1 MDPSLYQQ
9 QRQQQNRV
17 PYPFTGNP
25 QAGLANV
32 MGAGTYPQQYMT
44 NITNSAGYIQSNT
57 GINPMMPI
65 PGRPVY
71 PVPVASLTSMTTNG
85 MPAAKRVALAP
96 TPPMQSIFSNIAQTP
111 GQNQLY
117 TAGGGFPNQQMI
129 SPGRPT
135 VPAQSFVNTDNQNMD
150 GKSSTSMHT
159 NAYAASIQSIDK
171 HYGQF
176 QQQTPPKANTM
187 GNNFNNLL
195 NQTQTTHPQQQNQT
209 ISNPFMQDDSQTNW
223 LEFDDDDI
231 VYDFSYPTEFNSSSG
246 MGGNI
251 HGWSS
256 NPLQSNLNY
265 SSQNSSKSYSSIN
278 QSSLQRS
285 PQQQQHDNQ
294 VQQQQMAE
302 RPQPRQTPQH
312 QQSQTIQ
319 ISSQTHQHQQQP
331 SHRED
336 TGFSFSTHPSLSVQ
350 SSSITQNLSP
360 KNVQHNTMRMLPRSP
375 NPAIP
380 DSNPQSSIY
389 GNQSQP
395 VNSTNLS
402 QTQATAQIGQFS
414 KINSKEHLVS
424 NTTITGFPQSSTQST
439 ISTELSSSTSIHN
452 TVLDPYKQSP
462 QTTNDTTSLT
472 SMKPNSL
479 IGHLDSM
486 QRITSQEN
494 TNDSSILPTIENQNS
509 YTSNIQMAVESRN
522 SSSTSPKNINNL
534 SESTNFS
541 RHHQN
546 SQTSNTELLTQ
557 STNNNKQ
564 HTSNPNVTDDMSQN
578 LRLPVSSGIAGRRA
592 VTSRQIPRQSE
603 KAPVVTH
610 PTPTTSTQSS
620 NSTLPTQTSK
630 QGPVKPQKVN
640 YAPKTRRVDSYGG
653 LDLRVFEKFSLPL
666 NIPGIQDL
674 GTVDVHALTMSLKCG
689 MKLEVTSAL
698 NTLTTLSCYKNLI
711 IDLKQCGDLVDIL
724 LDMILEYIDSV
735 SPSCNEET
743 TEESLISPRKFIT
756 YQKLYQLSRQECDEF
771 ADVAMDNSN
780 IVNEWL
786 SLHEQCWCITNLIR
800 NFSFM
805 FENQECLATH
815 PKLLTVLMC
824 VLYIGEDDD
833 FLLDVNE
840 KVKADRDIKDNRT
853 RITRKKAYDILE
865 LRKSV
870 IIILSNIAAY
880 LTLPSI
886 YVARDLLVVI
896 ADLLDNTD
904 DYYAQVAL
912 EVFAKISVSYENR
925 QRIGGCDESTL
936 TTVLERLVRML
947 PQGENSIGY
956 AIGNGVITRPS
967 MQELPYLAMLVMSF
981 FNFACLSGEVMRKKM
996 VSTPGFINRMLKMSI
1011 TLASVRDN
1019 RIGNND
1025 DDCIMLARRT
1035 MEMLKILAKGN
1046 EECFLIYTEQLLF
1059 ALLTPYI
1066 DPIVVKDLETVIYPG
1081 DI

>member
-44 NITNSAGYIQSNT
+44 NITNNPGYVQSNT
-57 GINPMMPI
+57 GINPMMSI
-65 PGRPVY
+65 SGRPVY

-96 TPPMQSIFSNIAQTP
+96 TPLMQSIFSNIAQTP

-129 SPGRPT
+129 SSGRPT

-159 NAYAASIQSIDK
+159 NAYATSIQSIDK

-176 QQQTPPKANTM
+176 QQQTPPKANTI
-187 GNNFNNLL
+187 GNNFNSLL
-195 NQTQTTHPQQQNQT
+195 NQTKTTHPQQQNQA
-209 ISNPFMQDDSQTNW
+209 ISNPFMQDDGQTNW
-223 LEFDDDDI
+223 LEFDEEDF
-231 VYDFSYPTEFNSSSG
+231 VYDFSCPTEFSNSSSG
-246 MGGNI
+246 ICGNI
-251 HGWSS
+251 WNS
-256 NPLQSNLNY
+256 NSPQSNLNY
-265 SSQNSSKSYSSIN
+265 SSQNSSKSYPSIN
-278 QSSLQRS
+278 QSGLQRS

-294 VQQQQMAE
+294 VQQQQVTE
-302 RPQPRQTPQH
+302 RPQQRQQTPQH
-312 QQSQTIQ
+312 QQSQTLQ
-319 ISSQTHQHQQQP
+319 ISSQAHQHQQQP

-336 TGFSFSTHPSLSVQ
+336 TGYIFSTHPSLSVQ
-350 SSSITQNLSP
+350 PSSISQNLSP
-360 KNVQHNTMRMLPRSP
+360 KSVQHSTMRMLPRSP

-380 DSNPQSSIY
+380 DSNTQSSIY

-395 VNSTNLS
+395 VNPTNLS
-402 QTQATAQIGQFS
+402 QTQATTQIGQYS
-414 KINSKEHLVS
+414 KINPKDHLIS
-424 NTTITGFPQSSTQST
+424 NTTITVFPQSSTQST
-439 ISTELSSSTSIHN
+439 ISTELSSTTSIHN
-452 TVLDPYKQSP
+452 TVLDPYKQSS

-472 SMKPNSL
+472 SMKPNPL
-479 IGHLDSM
+479 IGHLESM

-494 TNDSSILPTIENQNS
+494 ANDSSILPTIENQNS
-509 YTSNIQMAVESRN
+509 YTSNIQMTVGSRN
-522 SSSTSPKNINNL
+522 SSSNSPKNINNH

-541 RHHQN
+541 KHHQN
-546 SQTSNTELLTQ
+546 SQTSNNELLTQ
-557 STNNNKQ
+557 SANN
-564 HTSNPNVTDDMSQN
+564 HTSSPNVTDDMLQN
-578 LRLPVSSGIAGRRA
+578 LRLPISSGIAGRRA
-592 VTSRQIPRQSE
+592 VTSRQVSRQSE
-603 KAPVVTH
+603 KAPAVTH

-620 NSTLPTQTSK
+620 SSALPAQPSK

-674 GTVDVHALTMSLKCG
+674 
-689 MKLEVTSAL
+689 
-698 NTLTTLSCYKNLI
+698 
-711 IDLKQCGDLVDIL
+711 DLKQCGDLMDIL

-735 SPSCNEET
+735 TPSCSEET
-743 TEESLISPRKFIT
+743 TEESSISSRKFIK

-771 ADVAMDNSN
+771 VDVATDNSN

-786 SLHEQCWCITNLIR
+786 SLHEQCWC
-800 NFSFM
+800 
-805 FENQECLATH
+805 
-815 PKLLTVLMC
+815 
-824 VLYIGEDDD
+824 EDDD
-833 FLLDVNE
+833 FLLGVNE
-840 KVKADRDIKDNRT
+840 KVKADRDTKDNRI

-896 ADLLDNTD
+896 ADFLDNTD

-936 TTVLERLVRML
+936 TTVLERLW
-947 PQGENSIGY
+947 
-956 AIGNGVITRPS
+956 
-967 MQELPYLAMLVMSF
+967 
-981 FNFACLSGEVMRKKM
+981 
-996 VSTPGFINRMLKMSI
+996 
-1011 TLASVRDN
+1011 
-1019 RIGNND
+1019 
-1025 DDCIMLARRT
+1025 
-1035 MEMLKILAKGN
+1035 
-1046 EECFLIYTEQLLF
+1046 
-1059 ALLTPYI
+1059 
-1066 DPIVVKDLETVIYPG
+1066 
-1081 DI
+1081 

>member
-44 NITNSAGYIQSNT
+44 NITNNPGYVQSNT
-57 GINPMMPI
+57 GINPMMSI
-65 PGRPVY
+65 SGRPVY

-117 TAGGGFPNQQMI
+117 TAGGGFSNQQMI
-129 SPGRPT
+129 SSGRPT

-176 QQQTPPKANTM
+176 QQQTPPKANTI
-187 GNNFNNLL
+187 GNFNSLL
-195 NQTQTTHPQQQNQT
+195 NQTKTTHPQQQNQA
-209 ISNPFMQDDSQTNW
+209 ISNPFMQDDGQTNW
-223 LEFDDDDI
+223 LEFDEEDF
-231 VYDFSYPTEFNSSSG
+231 VYDFSCPTEFSNSSSG
-246 MGGNI
+246 ICGNI
-251 HGWSS
+251 WNS
-256 NPLQSNLNY
+256 NSPQSNLNY
-265 SSQNSSKSYSSIN
+265 SSQNSSKSYPSIN
-278 QSSLQRS
+278 QSGLQRS

-294 VQQQQMAE
+294 VQQQQVTE
-302 RPQPRQTPQH
+302 RPQQRQQTPQ
-312 QQSQTIQ
+312 TLQ
-319 ISSQTHQHQQQP
+319 ISSQAHQHQQQP

-336 TGFSFSTHPSLSVQ
+336 TGYSFSTHPSLSVQ
-350 SSSITQNLSP
+350 PSSISQNLSP
-360 KNVQHNTMRMLPRSP
+360 KSVQHSTMRMLPRSP

-380 DSNPQSSIY
+380 DSNTQSSIY

-395 VNSTNLS
+395 VNPTNLS
-402 QTQATAQIGQFS
+402 QTQATTQIGQYS
-414 KINSKEHLVS
+414 KINPKDHLIS

-439 ISTELSSSTSIHN
+439 ISTELSSTTSIHN
-452 TVLDPYKQSP
+452 TVLDPYKQSS

-472 SMKPNSL
+472 SMKPNPL
-479 IGHLDSM
+479 IGHLESM

-494 TNDSSILPTIENQNS
+494 ANDSSILPTIENQNS
-509 YTSNIQMAVESRN
+509 YTSNIQMTVGSRN
-522 SSSTSPKNINNL
+522 SSSNSPKNISNH

-541 RHHQN
+541 KHHQN
-546 SQTSNTELLTQ
+546 SQTSNNELLTQ
-557 STNNNKQ
+557 SVNNNKQ
-564 HTSNPNVTDDMSQN
+564 HTSSPNVTDDMSQN

-592 VTSRQIPRQSE
+592 VTSRQVSRQSE
-603 KAPVVTH
+603 KAPAVTH

-620 NSTLPTQTSK
+620 SSALPTQPSK

-674 GTVDVHALTMSLKCG
+674 GAVDVHALTMSLKCG

-711 IDLKQCGDLVDIL
+711 IDLKQCGDLMDIL

-743 TEESLISPRKFIT
+743 TEESSISSRKFIK

-771 ADVAMDNSN
+771 VNVATDNSN

-815 PKLLTVLMC
+815 PKLLTVLMR

-833 FLLDVNE
+833 FLLGVNE
-840 KVKADRDIKDNRT
+840 KVKADRDTKDNRI

-896 ADLLDNTD
+896 ADFLDNTD

-947 PQGENSIGY
+947 PQG
-956 AIGNGVITRPS
+956 GVITRPS

-996 VSTPGFINRMLKMSI
+996 ISTPGFINRMLKMSI

-1025 DDCIMLARRT
+1025 DCIMLARRT

-1046 EECFLIYTEQLLF
+1046 EECFLVYTEQLLF

>member
-231 VYDFSYPTEFNSSSG
+231 VYDFSYPTEFSNSSSG
-246 MGGNI
+246 IGGNI

-256 NPLQSNLNY
+256 NPLQNNLNY

-302 RPQPRQTPQH
+302 RPQRQTPQH

-336 TGFSFSTHPSLSVQ
+336 TGYSFSTHPSLSVQ

-360 KNVQHNTMRMLPRSP
+360 KNVQHNTMRMLPP
-375 NPAIP
+375 
-380 DSNPQSSIY
+380 
-389 GNQSQP
+389 
-395 VNSTNLS
+395 
-402 QTQATAQIGQFS
+402 QIGQFS

-424 NTTITGFPQSSTQST
+424 NTTITGFPQSST
-439 ISTELSSSTSIHN
+439 HHH
-452 TVLDPYKQSP
+452 KQ
-462 QTTNDTTSLT
+462 Q
-472 SMKPNSL
+472 
-479 IGHLDSM
+479 
-486 QRITSQEN
+486 
-494 TNDSSILPTIENQNS
+494 
-509 YTSNIQMAVESRN
+509 
-522 SSSTSPKNINNL
+522 
-534 SESTNFS
+534 
-541 RHHQN
+541 
-546 SQTSNTELLTQ
+546 
-557 STNNNKQ
+557 
-564 HTSNPNVTDDMSQN
+564 
-578 LRLPVSSGIAGRRA
+578 
-592 VTSRQIPRQSE
+592 
-603 KAPVVTH
+603 
-610 PTPTTSTQSS
+610 
-620 NSTLPTQTSK
+620 
-630 QGPVKPQKVN
+630 
-640 YAPKTRRVDSYGG
+640 
-653 LDLRVFEKFSLPL
+653 
-666 NIPGIQDL
+666 
-674 GTVDVHALTMSLKCG
+674 
-689 MKLEVTSAL
+689 
-698 NTLTTLSCYKNLI
+698 
-711 IDLKQCGDLVDIL
+711 
-724 LDMILEYIDSV
+724 MIL
-735 SPSCNEET
+735 
-743 TEESLISPRKFIT
+743 
-756 YQKLYQLSRQECDEF
+756 
-771 ADVAMDNSN
+771 
-780 IVNEWL
+780 
-786 SLHEQCWCITNLIR
+786 H
-800 NFSFM
+800 
-805 FENQECLATH
+805 H
-815 PKLLTVLMC
+815 
-824 VLYIGEDDD
+824 
-833 FLLDVNE
+833 
-840 KVKADRDIKDNRT
+840 
-853 RITRKKAYDILE
+853 
-865 LRKSV
+865 
-870 IIILSNIAAY
+870 
-880 LTLPSI
+880 
-886 YVARDLLVVI
+886 
-896 ADLLDNTD
+896 
-904 DYYAQVAL
+904 
-912 EVFAKISVSYENR
+912 
-925 QRIGGCDESTL
+925 
-936 TTVLERLVRML
+936 
-947 PQGENSIGY
+947 
-956 AIGNGVITRPS
+956 
-967 MQELPYLAMLVMSF
+967 
-981 FNFACLSGEVMRKKM
+981 
-996 VSTPGFINRMLKMSI
+996 
-1011 TLASVRDN
+1011 
-1019 RIGNND
+1019 
-1025 DDCIMLARRT
+1025 
-1035 MEMLKILAKGN
+1035 
-1046 EECFLIYTEQLLF
+1046 
-1059 ALLTPYI
+1059 
-1066 DPIVVKDLETVIYPG
+1066 
-1081 DI
+1081 